1 MITGNP
7 RLMIVAGEPS
17 GDLHAARLI
26 RAISREFFGV
36 SAFGMGGE
44 EMRGAGAEIIH
55 DSGPLD
61 VIGFGDVPRVIP
73 ALYRIKR
80 DLIARVR
87 EERPE
92 AVVLVDYP
100 GFNLSLAKSLGKLPR
115 PPRLIYFIPP
125 QVWAWRG
132 GRARTIAEIFDLI
145 LTIYPFEPG
154 LFRQE
159 GGAAEFIGNPVAFA
173 LQEAPSR
180 EAARA
185 SLGIPGDARVVAFL
199 PGSRRREI
207 ERLLGPMID
216 SAGPLSERFPGTLF
230 LVSEAEA
237 LPEGAVRS
245 RLPSGGGGVRVVR
258 GLQHE
263 VIRAADAAAVASGTA
278 TLECGLLGTP
288 MSVCYMGDFFT
299 YMLTKYFLLQVDY
312 ISLVN
317 LLAGREVVP
326 ELYQGQVRGERIAAA
341 LGPLLADPA
350 ARESQTSAFGEIRE
364 SLGGPNPYERGAS
377 EIIRVLEGAS

>member
-1 MITGNP
+1 
-7 RLMIVAGEPS
+7 
-17 GDLHAARLI
+17 
-26 RAISREFFGV
+26 
-36 SAFGMGGE
+36 
-44 EMRGAGAEIIH
+44 MRGAGAEIIH
-55 DSGPLD
+55 DSGALD
-61 VIGFGDVPRVIP
+61 VIGFGDVPKALP

-80 DLIARVR
+80 DLLARVR
-87 EERPE
+87 EDRPD

-100 GFNLSLAKSLGKLPR
+100 GFNLSLAKSLAKLPR
-115 PPRLIYFIPP
+115 PPRLIYFITP

-145 LTIYPFEPG
+145 LTIYPFEPD
-154 LFRQE
+154 LFRRE
-159 GGAAEFIGNPVAFA
+159 GGVAEFIGNPVAFA
-173 LQEAPSR
+173 LRDAPSR

-185 SLGIPGDARVVAFL
+185 SLGIPGEARVVAFL

-216 SAGPLSERFPGTLF
+216 SAGPLSESFPDTLF

-245 RLPSGGGGVRVVR
+245 RLASDGAGVRVVR
-258 GLQHE
+258 GHQHE
-263 VIRAADAAAVASGTA
+263 VIRAADAAVVASGTA

-288 MSVCYMGDFFT
+288 MSVCYRGDYFS
-299 YMLTKYFLLQVDY
+299 YMLVRYFLMQVDY

-326 ELYQGQVRGERIAAA
+326 ELYQGWVKGDRIAASLA
-341 LGPLLADPA
+341 PLLADPA
-350 ARESQTSAFGEIRE
+350 ARASQIRAFVKIRE
-364 SLGGPNPYERGAS
+364 SLGGPDPYECGAS
-377 EIIRVLEGAS
+377 EIIQVLEGAS